1 MLAAGG
7 LYVLGSERHESRRID
22 NQLRGRAGRQGDP
35 GESRFFLS
43 LEDDLMRLFATNAM
57 SWVMNRA
64 LPDDVPIEAKMVTKA
79 IERAQ
84 NTVEGRNAETRKDV
98 LKYDKVMDK
107 QRKVIYQRRLQ
118 IIDGED
124 LRDETLE
131 LLESTMTALVAEACP
146 SDYVEEWDLPRLI
159 VEVTQYFPT
168 KFVAEDLDE
177 AVTTEQVT
185 ESLVTEAIELYA
197 ERDESLPG
205 GEETARQLERD
216 VMLQIIDQR
225 WRDHLADMDYLRE
238 GINLRAMG
246 NQDPL
251 VAWERES
258 FAMFEKLMEGS
269 PTTTCGTSST
279 SRCSPSRPPSADLDQ
294 ANYLAADDPVQDAG
308 PMAAALAGQVVM
320 EAEMALSE
328 PGQGSDG
335 PGSNGMT
342 NRAPERV
349 EIQAPI
355 VKSEHEKVGRNQPCW
370 CGSGKKF
377 KLCHGAN

>member
-1 MLAAGG
+1 
-7 LYVLGSERHESRRID
+7 
-22 NQLRGRAGRQGDP
+22 
-35 GESRFFLS
+35 
-43 LEDDLMRLFATNAM
+43 
-57 SWVMNRA
+57 
-64 LPDDVPIEAKMVTKA
+64 
-79 IERAQ
+79 
-84 NTVEGRNAETRKDV
+84 
-98 LKYDKVMDK
+98 
-107 QRKVIYQRRLQ
+107 
-118 IIDGED
+118 
-124 LRDETLE
+124 
-131 LLESTMTALVAEACP
+131 VAEACP

-159 VEVTQYFPT
+159 NEVTQYFPT

-177 AVTTEQVT
+177 ATTTEQVT
-185 ESLVTEAIELYA
+185 ESLVTEALELYA

-258 FAMFEKLMEGS
+258 FAMFEKLMEGITDDYLRYIFHVQVLTEQA
-269 PTTTCGTSST
+269 PE
-279 SRCSPSRPPSADLDQ
+279 PDLGQ
-294 ANYLAADDPVQDAG
+294 ANYIAADDPVQDAG

-320 EAEMALSE
+320 EAEMALSQE
-328 PGQGSDG
+328 PASNGAASDG
-335 PGSNGMT
+335 PATNGRP
-342 NRAPERV
+342 NRGPETA

-355 VKSEHEKVGRNQPCW
+355 VKSEHEKLGRNQPCW

>member
-1 MLAAGG
+1 
-7 LYVLGSERHESRRID
+7 
-22 NQLRGRAGRQGDP
+22 
-35 GESRFFLS
+35 
-43 LEDDLMRLFATNAM
+43 MRLFATNAM

-118 IIDGED
+118 IIEGED

-168 KFVAEDLDE
+168 KFVVEDLDE

-185 ESLVTEAIELYA
+185 ESLVTEAMELYA

-205 GEETARQLERD
+205 GEDTARQLERD

-225 WRDHLADMDYLRE
+225 WRDHLADMDYLRA

-258 FAMFEKLMEGS
+258 FAMFEKLMEGITDDYLRYVFHVQVLTEQA
-269 PTTTCGTSST
+269 PE
-279 SRCSPSRPPSADLDQ
+279 ADLDR

-328 PGQGSDG
+328 QPGSDG

-349 EIQAPI
+349 EIQTPI
-355 VKSEHEKVGRNQPCW
+355 VKSENEKVGRNQPCW